1 MAVAVIWR
9 LTVTVL
15 WFHTDRC
22 SAPIH
27 RTELGWAGA
36 AVGCHGTP
44 GGVLLAAHPQGAL
57 NVQLTGVVLV

>member
-1 MAVAVIWR
+1 MS
-9 LTVTVL
+9 VL

-44 GGVLLAAHPQGAL
+44 GGVLLGAHPQGAL
-57 NVQLTGVVLV
+57 NVQLPGVVLV